1 MKTMSKADKE
11 KEGVLLQKSR
21 SKLSRKIEE
30 GRIERERER
39 SIDKERK
46 KYRIRLR
53 SERKREK
60 D

>member
-39 SIDKERK
+39 ERERDRSIEKER
-46 KYRIRLR
+46 
-53 SERKREK
+53 
-60 D
+60 